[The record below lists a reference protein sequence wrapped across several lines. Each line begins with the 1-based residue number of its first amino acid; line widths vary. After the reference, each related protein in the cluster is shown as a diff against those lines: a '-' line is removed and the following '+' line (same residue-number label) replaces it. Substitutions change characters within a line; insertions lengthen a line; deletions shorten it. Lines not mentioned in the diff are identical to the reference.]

1 MNDVVR
7 KQLVPQ
13 PVKQAEARVIAQ
25 ATTPVIYTSSEIK
38 SGLWR
43 DESCFKNDQ
52 PSKTGPILMRLFV
65 LNGDADKALAVAETV
80 VSSSKDILDSS
91 RFTLT
96 ASKPIMNVDGT
107 TQEVAMRI
115 RHTITGAELKARAL
129 AIVNLA
135 KTEKEPTVLY
145 KSEKTRQHSGAGKNL
160 AAGLIG

>member
-7 KQLVPQ
+7 KQLAPQ
-13 PVKQAEARVIAQ
+13 PAKQAEVKVTAPAS
-25 ATTPVIYTSSEIK
+25 APVIYTSSEIK

-43 DESCFKNDQ
+43 DETCFKNDQ
-52 PSKTGPILMRLFV
+52 PCKAGPILMRLFV

-80 VSSSKDILDSS
+80 VASSKDILDSS
-91 RFTLT
+91 KFVLI
-96 ASKPIMNVDGT
+96 ASKPVMNSDGT
-107 TQEVAMRI
+107 TQEMALRI

-135 KTEKEPTVLY
+135 KTEKEPTVLF
-145 KSEKTRQHSGAGKNL
+145 KSEKARQHSGLGKNL